1 MSSTQTPSEADT
13 LLPQEVSSP
22 YAQDDNHVDRD
33 SDRPVFLSSFKKN
46 VWICKAL
53 LAPGLI
59 GSLTLEVIHLIM
71 ALQEQRKVI
80 EEDELVRKTKS
91 TALGLDIAGVVIL
104 SFLLVIYTV
113 TLFKPI
119 KIRTVLLSPNPDI
132 SSLLIHPTLCIANF
146 ILILTLLIV
155 HPLPGIWY
163 TIQTHLSPPTLSI
176 HHSTVIYYLRAG
188 FLTFTFLAG
197 GLMRRGPQLYFEP
210 PRLGTGFGLNESLP
224 KSSKGMGLGNGDSGV
239 RIKLNPPPEDGDGNG
254 NVPLSGITIGSS
266 HETEYKGVVEREE
279 SNVLD
284 YDNSS
289 MLSFIFLGYIGKLGF
304 RSMKVESLSQDDL
317 PLLEERTRNSGITE
331 NVFSSDDKSKVNLR
345 THTVTGW
352 DLVKS
357 MWRGKGTAVFVTAA
371 LEIVR
376 NLISFVQIIAM
387 HEIIESFK
395 EPYGSDKSYANL
407 MCWGLLVGQAFEVL
421 LSAYLCVRENY
432 LLHIPIRMNLSSLL
446 LSKILRTT
454 DAKALEAH
462 NVTSGEKADD
472 NQGRSQ
478 VMNLL
483 TIDTGIVASMAT
495 HIWNFGNGIIT
506 LIIGVVML
514 YSMLGVSALVGIA
527 CIPLSMPLSYL
538 VSKLIYRC
546 DKEWA
551 RARDARTGA
560 LKEFLLGIKVIKLN
574 AFEPYFMSRIRRL
587 REDEVSWQRWR
598 YTLGTS
604 FNILAEQL
612 PIVALLVMFGFHT
625 KVLHRPMDPST
636 AFVALNIFYR
646 VKDGLG
652 TFPMIIQVFLQNK
665 VSIDRLSRYLSQP
678 EIDTKQWENASSRI
692 VCDHATIGWPSAE
705 EVVSGD
711 ETPRFRLHDVGL
723 EIPEGKL
730 TLLCGPLG
738 SGKTL
743 LLRALLGE
751 ASIESGT
758 VSAPRSVPDS
768 TPVYPSNRRW
778 TTEEWLT
785 DSIAYAPQ
793 QSFIRHGSIRDN
805 VLFGQPMWK
814 ERYREALRQAA
825 LLPDLELF
833 NEGDLTEVGEHG
845 VTLSGGQKARVNLA
859 RCLYSPAKTVYLDDI
874 LSAVDAHTA
883 QYICNECLNGSLL
896 QNRTVVLVSH
906 HVSLVLPIAKYIISL
921 SKDGQ
926 VEQACPAGEVSYSNL
941 VDIAPAESSIDE
953 PTDSP
958 GISKVSIQRRQSH
971 HYEERNESS
980 GASRHLYREEHKSVG
995 RVSSN
1000 HYFMVFRSAGGFWY
1014 WSALALVYGLYRAVS
1029 MSRNFWLEEWTS
1041 DPDES
1046 HINHYLIVY
1055 AWISL
1060 GCIALG
1066 SFKWVWL
1073 YGINTVGFYSA
1084 GSKKIHE
1091 ALLTK
1096 VFQAPL
1102 QFFETTP
1109 HGRLLN
1115 IFGQDV
1121 YRLDSQSADGFGRL
1135 GLVTAAGVVFVK
1147 TPVISLVA
1155 LVCGVPFVWISNQL
1169 NKLRADIRRLTAT
1182 ASSPLYS
1189 LYNETID
1196 GVVMVRAFGQNKL
1209 MMHAMKVIN
1218 NRERVTW
1225 FAAWAV
1231 YNWVRAVMR
1240 SFTSIV
1246 VAATG
1251 FALIS
1256 KDMSASQAGLIIN
1269 FAMIVSSGIFNWI
1282 ETYSNLEQ
1290 TFVSAERINH
1300 YVTMPEEECREG
1312 IVPDKSWPAHGEI
1325 KVQNLRVRYAPD
1337 LPEVLKGVSFNI
1349 KPGMRVGLVGATGSG
1364 KSTLALSL
1372 FRAIEPHGG
1381 IMMIDDIDISQVAL
1395 PELRKRLNMV
1405 AQDGMLCSGTLRDA
1419 LDVTGTRDD
1428 YEIYEALRRVHLL
1441 SDSLTKDELD
1451 NNPFANLE
1459 TYVAIEG
1466 GNFSQGQRQLLCL
1479 ARALLKKSKI
1489 LVMDEATSSVD
1500 FEMDAK
1506 ITATIKECFA
1516 DTTMLVIA
1524 HRLATIMQY
1533 DRVLVLD
1540 QGQIVES
1547 GEPLKLMEDSSTIFH
1562 GLCMAQGEEE
1572 YNSLLTI
1579 ARAC

>member
-1 MSSTQTPSEADT
+1 MSSTRTPSETET
-13 LLPQEVSSP
+13 LLPRDPSSP
-22 YAQDDNHVDRD
+22 SSYDDPDHNDYLEK
-33 SDRPVFLSSFKKN
+33 DRPVCIGQFKKN
-46 VWICKAL
+46 VKICKAL
-53 LAPGLI
+53 LAPGVF
-59 GSLTLEVIHLIM
+59 GSLALEVAHLFM
-71 ALQEQRKVI
+71 AVQEHRKIVDG
-80 EEDELVRKTKS
+80 DEFIRQTKY
-91 TALGLDIAGVVIL
+91 TAMGLDIFGVIAT
-104 SFLLVIYTV
+104 SFLAALYTLTV
-113 TLFKPI
+113 FKPI
-119 KIRTVLLSPNPDI
+119 IIRAILLSPIPEI
-132 SSLLIHPTLCIANF
+132 SNLLLHRALCVFNF
-146 ILILTLLIV
+146 ILLLLLIII

-163 TIQTHLSPPTLSI
+163 TIQTHESSPILSI
-176 HHSTVIYYLRAG
+176 PNSTLVYYLRTA
-188 FLTFTFLAG
+188 FLCASFLVG
-197 GLMRRGPQLYFEP
+197 GMMRRGPKLYFEP
-210 PRLGTGFGLNESLP
+210 PRLGTGFGLNEVRLTQKTTRP
-224 KSSKGMGLGNGDSGV
+224 KGDSGV
-239 RIKLNPPPEDGDGNG
+239 RIKLNPPPEEEGGVHG
-254 NVPLSGITIGSS
+254 HVPLSGITIGSS
-266 HETEYKGVVEREE
+266 EEDIIGSVEEGEGEE
-279 SNVLD
+279 QSNVLD

-289 MLSFIFLGYIGKLGF
+289 MLSFIFLGYIGNLAYT
-304 RSMKVESLSQDDL
+304 SMKVESLVQDDL

-331 NVFSSDDKSKVNLR
+331 NVFSTDDKNKAHLN
-345 THTVTGW
+345 THKVTGW

-357 MWRGKGTAVFVTAA
+357 MWRGKGTAVFITAA
-371 LEIVR
+371 LEIFR
-376 NLISFVQIIAM
+376 NLISFVQIAAM
-387 HEIIESFK
+387 HEIIQSFK
-395 EPYGSDKSYANL
+395 EPKGSDKSYAHL
-407 MCWGLLVGQAFEVL
+407 MCWGLLVGQAVEVL
-421 LSAYLCVRENY
+421 LSSYLYVRENY

-462 NVTSGEKADD
+462 NVSPGDKAVG

-478 VMNLL
+478 VMNLF

-495 HIWNFGNGIIT
+495 HIWGFGNGMIT
-506 LIIGVVML
+506 LFIGVGML
-514 YSMLGVSALVGIA
+514 YGMLGVSALVGIA

-587 REDEVSWQRWR
+587 REEEVSWQRWR

-612 PIVALLVMFGFHT
+612 PIIALLVMFGFHT
-625 KVLHRPMDPST
+625 KVLHRSLDPAT

-678 EIDTKQWENASSRI
+678 EIDKSQWENASTRI
-692 VCDHATIGWPSAE
+692 ICDHATIGWPSAKQA
-705 EVVSGD
+705 VTGD
-711 ETPRFRLHDVGL
+711 ETPRFKLQDIDV

-743 LLRALLGE
+743 LERFLLL
-751 ASIESGT
+751 AHYLIRHLSILEIQ
-758 VSAPRSVPDS
+758 
-768 TPVYPSNRRW
+768 W
-778 TTEEWLT
+778 TTEEWLS

-805 VLFGQPMWK
+805 VLFGQPMWR

-825 LLPDLELF
+825 LMPDLELF
-833 NEGDLTEVGEHG
+833 SEGDLTEVGENG

-883 QYICNECLNGSLL
+883 QYICNECLNGFLL
-896 QNRTVVLVSH
+896 RDRTVVLVSH
-906 HVSLVLPIAKYIISL
+906 HVSLVLPISNYIISL
-921 SKDGQ
+921 SKGGQ
-926 VEQACPAGEVSYSNL
+926 VEQACPASEVSYSNL
-941 VDIAPAESSIDE
+941 VDIASAELSIDE
-953 PTDSP
+953 PSESP
-958 GISKVSIQRRQSH
+958 GVAKTAPYRRQSH
-971 HYEERNESS
+971 HFEERDEFS
-980 GASRHLYREEHKSVG
+980 GVARHLYREEHKSVG
-995 RVSSN
+995 RVASN
-1000 HYFMVFRSAGGFWY
+1000 HYLMVFRSAGGFWY
-1014 WSALALVYGLYRAVS
+1014 WSALALVYGIYRLVAVA
-1029 MSRNFWLEEWTS
+1029 RTFWLEKWTS
-1041 DPDES
+1041 DPEQS
-1046 HINHYLIVY
+1046 HINYYLMVY
-1055 AWISL
+1055 AGISA

-1073 YGINTVGFYSA
+1073 YGIRNVGFYSA

-1091 ALLTK
+1091 SLLSK

-1135 GLVTAAGVVFVK
+1135 GLATAAGVVFVK
-1147 TPVISLVA
+1147 TPIISLVA
-1155 LVCGVPFVWISNQL
+1155 LIWGIPFVWISNQL

-1209 MMHAMKVIN
+1209 MMHSMKVIN

-1231 YNWVRAVMR
+1231 YNWVRAVIR
-1240 SFTSIV
+1240 SFASVV
-1246 VAATG
+1246 VAATA
-1251 FALIS
+1251 FALIRQ
-1256 KDMSASQAGLIIN
+1256 DLSASQAGLILN
-1269 FAMIVSSGIFNWI
+1269 FALTVSTVLRLINHHN
-1282 ETYSNLEQ
+1282 SNLEE

-1300 YVTMPEEECREG
+1300 YITMPDEESREG
-1312 IVPDKSWPAHGEI
+1312 MIPERSWPSRGEV
-1325 KVQNLRVRYAPD
+1325 KVQNLQVRYAPD
-1337 LPEVLKGVSFNI
+1337 LPEVLKGVSFSI

-1381 IMMIDDIDISQVAL
+1381 TITIDDIDISQVAL

-1419 LDVTGTRDD
+1419 LDVMGTRDD

-1441 SDSLTKDELD
+1441 SDSLSKDELD

-1459 TYVAIEG
+1459 TFVAIEG

-1479 ARALLKKSKI
+1479 ARALLKRSKI
-1489 LVMDEATSSVD
+1489 LVMDEGEGYLTYR
-1500 FEMDAK
+1500 MDAK

-1547 GEPLKLMEDSSTIFH
+1547 GEPLKLMEDPTTIFY

-1572 YNSLLTI
+1572 FNNLLTI
-1579 ARAC
+1579 ARA